1 MCKRK
6 IMAVL
11 GGVKVRGK
19 SKRRFGRLLGWLMI
33 VILIVIIV
41 PIGAVMFAVS
51 GLWSVLD
58 RILIKFNK

>member
-1 MCKRK
+1 M
-6 IMAVL
+6 
-11 GGVKVRGK
+11 RGK